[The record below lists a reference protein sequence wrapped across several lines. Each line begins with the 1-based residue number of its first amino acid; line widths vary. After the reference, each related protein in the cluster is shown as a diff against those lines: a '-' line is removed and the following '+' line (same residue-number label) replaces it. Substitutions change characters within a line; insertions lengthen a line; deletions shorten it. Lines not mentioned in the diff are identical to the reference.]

1 MSVVDLLRDGVLLF
15 GLQEAP
21 IGHKKNFI
29 PATMTEK
36 KSLCPP
42 LFINERFGWEII
54 AIGRLRNNKP
64 WDTTSDETREFR
76 EDPHSEDEITVLLG
90 VLPSRIIDK
99 KSCVND
105 ARSST
110 VKLQLNMLIT

>member
-36 KSLCPP
+36 KNLCPP

-76 EDPHSEDEITVLLG
+76 EDPHSEDEITV
-90 VLPSRIIDK
+90 RIIDK

-110 VKLQLNMLIT
+110 VKLQLNMWIT